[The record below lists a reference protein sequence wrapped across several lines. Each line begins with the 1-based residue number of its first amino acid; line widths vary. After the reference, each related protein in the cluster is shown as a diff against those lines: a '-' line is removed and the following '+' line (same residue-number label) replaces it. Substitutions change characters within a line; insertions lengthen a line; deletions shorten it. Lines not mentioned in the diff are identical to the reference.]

1 MADEFDPT
9 TWITTN
15 EASDLTGYSPVMLR
29 QFARESKIKG
39 CKRGRDWF
47 LDKADM
53 LAYTERMDELG
64 AAKHDPWR
72 SGGRERDE
80 G

>member
-1 MADEFDPT
+1 MVDGFDPT

-15 EASDLTGYSPVMLR
+15 EVADLTGYSPVTLR
-29 QFARESKIKG
+29 QFAREGKITG

-47 LDKADM
+47 LDKADV
-53 LAYTERMDELG
+53 LAYAEFVHPLG
-64 AAKHDPWR
+64 AAEHDPWR
-72 SGGRERDE
+72 SGGRERDA

>member
-1 MADEFDPT
+1 MSDFDPT
-9 TWITTN
+9 TWITTRDAA
-15 EASDLTGYSPVMLR
+15 ELTGYASVTLR
-29 QFARESKIKG
+29 LLAREGKIKG

-47 LDKADM
+47 LDKADV
-53 LAYTERMDELG
+53 LAYAERMEELG

-80 G
+80 E